1 MDHRK
6 ERMKSDCKKIMDS
19 INAMCFENLN
29 DEQVYSLVMMREIA
43 RGVVD
48 NRVGKV
54 STSDVKKAL
63 SSSIEKMVRFDFE
76 NSCAMSFFLGWFI
89 ELGVWWVQV
98 ESCRDVVNILGR
110 ISCEGLSDEELQKV
124 VRMKEIAMGI
134 VNKRSIAVT
143 AMGCEAGEL
152 VCMLM
157 NYNVNFL
164 HLEFVVVVVGW
175 LI

>member
-1 MDHRK
+1 
-6 ERMKSDCKKIMDS
+6 MKSDCKKIMDS

-63 SSSIEKMVRFDFE
+63 SSSIEKMVSGERFDFQ
-76 NSCAMSFFLGWFI
+76 NSCAMSFFFLGWLI

-110 ISCEGLSDEELQKV
+110 ISCEGLGDEELQKV

-134 VNKRSIAVT
+134 VNKRSTAVT
-143 AMGCEAGEL
+143 AMGCAAGEL

-157 NYNVNFL
+157 SYNVYFL
-164 HLEFVVVVVGW
+164 HLEFVVVGW